1 MLVSV
6 PEYLIEVKEEHF
18 VVNPYDFQNCYN
30 PTNFH
35 EFCPNFFSLNVLEVI
50 WNPFLLAAF

>member
-18 VVNPYDFQNCYN
+18 VGNPYDFQNCFN

-35 EFCPNFFSLNVLEVI
+35 EFCPNVFSLYVLEVI
-50 WNPFLLAAF
+50 